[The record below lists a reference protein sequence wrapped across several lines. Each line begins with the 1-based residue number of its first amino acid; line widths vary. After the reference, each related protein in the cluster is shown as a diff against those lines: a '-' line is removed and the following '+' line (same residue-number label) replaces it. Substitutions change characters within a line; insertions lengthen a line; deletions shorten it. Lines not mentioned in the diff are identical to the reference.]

1 MKPKRVFL
9 SHSYTDR
16 AFAQSLGATIKAM
29 GIAVGDPAL
38 SSSSGNEWAKAI
50 RNSLE
55 QADAVVIVVPEAGST
70 GANNAFFEAGAAHAL
85 GKPVVAVVPEQ
96 QTNRLRELPSNLLDF
111 AVMDASK
118 QPIEAVAKT
127 VVHALEP
134 A

>member
-1 MKPKRVFL
+1 MKPKRVFI
-9 SHSYTDR
+9 SHAHKDR
-16 AFAQSLGATIKAM
+16 EFAHSLGANIEALGVM
-29 GIAVGDPAL
+29 VDDPAL
-38 SSSSGNEWAKAI
+38 NLSSGSVWAEAV

-55 QADAVVIVVPEAGST
+55 QADAVVIVVPEAGSA

-96 QTNRLRELPSNLLDF
+96 QASRLRELPSDLLDF
-111 AVMDASK
+111 AVMDASR

>member
-1 MKPKRVFL
+1 
-9 SHSYTDR
+9 
-16 AFAQSLGATIKAM
+16 M
-29 GIAVGDPAL
+29 GIIVDDPKL
-38 SSSSGNEWAKAI
+38 SFSSGSEWAKAI
-50 RNSLE
+50 RSSLE

-85 GKPVVAVVPEQ
+85 GKLVLAVVPEH
-96 QTNRLRELPSNLLDF
+96 QTSRLRELPSDLLSL

-127 VVHALEP
+127 VLHALEP

>member
-1 MKPKRVFL
+1 MKIFI
-9 SHSYTDR
+9 SYSYADR
-16 AFAQSLGATIKAM
+16 AFAENLRDRIKCLG
-29 GIAVGDPAL
+29 VSVEDPFL
-38 SSSSGNEWAKAI
+38 MESSGIEWANSI
-50 RNSLE
+50 RASLE
-55 QADAVVIVVPEAGST
+55 RADAVLLVVPEAGT
-70 GANNAFFEAGAAHAL
+70 RGANNAFFEAGAAHAL

-96 QTNRLRELPSNLLDF
+96 ETSRLREMPSDLLNF